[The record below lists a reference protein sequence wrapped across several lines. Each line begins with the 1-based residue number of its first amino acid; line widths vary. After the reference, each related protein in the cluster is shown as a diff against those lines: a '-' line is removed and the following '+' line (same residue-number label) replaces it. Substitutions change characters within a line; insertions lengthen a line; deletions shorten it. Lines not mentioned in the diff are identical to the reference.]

1 MRDSTGRERTNRPLA
16 RTHVA
21 HRLAPALPGYRWRWA
36 AGGSL
41 RLSPSAPSAGLKAQ
55 SHPPSAAPVPPRLP
69 MPTSPRADDTPSRT
83 HAAHRLAPALPG
95 YRWRWAAGGSLRL
108 SPSAPSAGLKA
119 QSHPPSAAPV
129 PPRLP
134 MPTSP
139 RADDTPSRTHAA
151 HRLAPALPGYRW
163 RWAAGG
169 SLRLSPSAPSS
180 GLKAQSHPPCA
191 APVPPRLT
199 MPTSPRADDTP
210 SRTHAAHRLAPAL
223 PGYRWRWAAGGS
235 LRLTPRAPSAGL
247 KAQSHPPSAAPVPP
261 RLPMPTSPRADDTP
275 SRTHAAHRLAPA
287 LPGYR
292 WRWAAGGSLRL
303 SPSAPSAGLKAQSHP

>member
-108 SPSAPSAGLKA
+108 SPSEPSAGLKA
-119 QSHPPSAAPV
+119 QSHPPCATPV
-129 PPRLP
+129 PPR
-134 MPTSP
+134 PTA
-139 RADDTPSRTHAA
+139 RFSRQT
-151 HRLAPALPGYRW
+151 AL
-163 RWAAGG
+163 
-169 SLRLSPSAPSS
+169 
-180 GLKAQSHPPCA
+180 
-191 APVPPRLT
+191 
-199 MPTSPRADDTP
+199 
-210 SRTHAAHRLAPAL
+210 
-223 PGYRWRWAAGGS
+223 
-235 LRLTPRAPSAGL
+235 PRAPMLHTGAHLDQPPPWGWRGDSPPLSASTCPSSRL
-247 KAQSHPPSAAPVPP
+247 NASKPSPHSSSSAAAAHEANGESPSTILSAPPPAPP
-261 RLPMPTSPRADDTP
+261 RIKVMGGPRLLDSSRMP
-275 SRTHAAHRLAPA
+275 HATQQLARRCP
-287 LPGYR
+287 
-292 WRWAAGGSLRL
+292 
-303 SPSAPSAGLKAQSHP
+303 